1 MRETLLKQL
10 NQSVAEG
17 YAKKL
22 ESALYAP
29 LELKPD
35 SDLSYHKHVV
45 RKGSRLYMTGL
56 DILGIEI
63 DGKPIAGVYNYNGQ
77 LIGFK

>member
-1 MRETLLKQL
+1 MRETLITQL
-10 NQSVAEG
+10 NEAVKEG

-29 LELKPD
+29 LEIKPG
-35 SDLSYHKHVV
+35 SELNYHKHAA

-56 DILGIEI
+56 DILGVEL
-63 DGKPIAGVYNYNGQ
+63 DGKPIAGVYNYNGE